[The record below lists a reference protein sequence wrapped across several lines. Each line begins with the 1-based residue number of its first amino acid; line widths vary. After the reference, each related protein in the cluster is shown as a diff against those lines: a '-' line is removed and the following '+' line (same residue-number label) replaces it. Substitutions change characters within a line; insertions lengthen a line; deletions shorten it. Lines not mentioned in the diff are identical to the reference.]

1 MVGAGAGSLLVAG
14 RTGVRAGWNGVGVC
28 VVVLRVS
35 VVGWR
40 VVSALVGYVGFAM
53 A

>member
-14 RTGVRAGWNGVGVC
+14 RSGVRVGWNGVGVS
-28 VVVLRVS
+28 VVVLWVV

-40 VVSALVGYVGFAM
+40 VVSAIVRYAGFAM